1 MKIKVIKGFTLIELL
16 VVITIIGILATG
28 AVQVFTTQIQNARD
42 ATRISDITALRW
54 GLEQVYQAA
63 GSYPEKWS
71 TFWTE
76 MSIYVPRMPTDPK
89 TTEASGNSIFD
100 YLYNVSTDSNNV
112 SRQEYEVSTHFESQ
126 GNIESRA
133 ETDGW
138 DDDFRLEFGI
148 NIDADD
154 GGNITAASVD
164 GWVPSSVDSF
174 QCITENTSGTPTA
187 QPGTWDCSNA
197 WDAMIIRGS
206 D

>member
-1 MKIKVIKGFTLIELL
+1 MKIKVVKGFTLIELL
-16 VVITIIGILATG
+16 VVITIIGILATW

-63 GSYPEKWS
+63 GAYPEKWAN
-71 TFWTE
+71 FWTE
-76 MSIYVPRMPTDPK
+76 MSIYVPRMPSDPK
-89 TTEASGNSIFD
+89 STEASSNSIFD
-100 YLYNVSTDSNNV
+100 YLYNVSADSNNV

-148 NIDADD
+148 NIWE
-154 GGNITAASVD
+154 NQTSASVAS
-164 GWVPSSVDSF
+164 GVPSTVDSF
-174 QCITENTSGTPTA
+174 LCIIFNDTGTQTA
-187 QPGTWDCSNA
+187 QPGTWVCTDAAN
-197 WDAMIIRGS
+197 AMIIRGS
-206 D
+206 